1 MSIPGLYRFVQE
13 LIEDQVANTY
23 LWPKYLEVTILDPS
37 KAAKK
42 PVGILNVKVVRGIK
56 LKKEDILGKSDPYV
70 KVKLTEDKLSTKKTA
85 VKHSNLN
92 PEWNEEFSLVVKD
105 PES

>member
-1 MSIPGLYRFVQE
+1 M
-13 LIEDQVANTY
+13 Y
-23 LWPKYLEVTILDPS
+23 LWPKYLEVPILDPS

-42 PVGILNVKVVRGIK
+42 PVEILNVKVVRGIK
-56 LKKEDILGKSDPYV
+56 LKKKDVMGKSDPYV
-70 KVKLTEDKLSTKKTA
+70 KLKLTEDKLSTKKTT

-92 PEWNEEFSLVVKD
+92 PEWNEEFNLVVKD